1 MALYEDSS
9 NSQPAN
15 QRLSELLDDLTLDD
29 QRTLSR
35 LLNSWEKRD
44 QRQHPRERCSIITNY
59 VVDNR
64 NYKGIMRDISPYGA
78 YIATRHLF
86 PVNRVIFQSFFFP
99 NFEIPIRSNSKIV
112 WVGSEGFGVKFDNLQ
127 SDE

>member
-1 MALYEDSS
+1 MALSKDNPATRTED
-9 NSQPAN
+9 
-15 QRLSELLDDLTLDD
+15 QRLSHFIDKLTLDD
-29 QRTLSR
+29 QRALSR

-44 QRQHPRERCSIITNY
+44 QRKHPRERCSIITDY
-59 VVDNR
+59 IVDNH

-78 YIATRHLF
+78 YIAGRHLF
-86 PVNRVIFQSFFFP
+86 PVNQVIFQTLFFP

-112 WVGSEGFGVKFDNLQ
+112 WIGSDGFGVKFDSLG